1 MLILLT
7 GHTWYGKYCFRP
19 YDILNNSIDK
29 ILTNKYENNMK
40 IMNNITIYKSNINNY
55 IRETKNEKLIN
66 AVNKLVSTNPDML
79 LKYFLTNFLKEYD
92 KTCDY
97 FIIFYDK
104 LYDDIGL
111 YDFHRLAFVKIL

>member
-1 MLILLT
+1 ML
-7 GHTWYGKYCFRP
+7 HNF
-19 YDILNNSIDK
+19 DVLNSS
-29 ILTNKYENNMK
+29 T
-40 IMNNITIYKSNINNY
+40 YKSNINNY

-79 LKYFLTNFLKEYD
+79 LKFFLTNFLKEYD

-104 LYDDIGL
+104 MFLLQKGIISIDVFMNLNLFY
-111 YDFHRLAFVKIL
+111 